1 MTKEQ
6 FIKVIKLH
14 KQSTD
19 NLNEYY
25 KIGLDLLD
33 IKNSAVEPLFK
44 IIDILFDSIYTEE
57 GAEWISWYI
66 YDNNYGTAGL
76 DAYDGEIQICKNIDE
91 LYDYIQKYKK

>member
-6 FIKVIKLH
+6 FIEVIKFH

-25 KIGLDLLD
+25 KMGLDLLD
-33 IKNSAVEPLFK
+33 NKNSPVEPLFK
-44 IIDILFDSIYTEE
+44 VINILFDSIYTEE
-57 GAEWISWYI
+57 GVEWISWYI
-66 YDNNYGTAGL
+66 YDNNYGEMGLTAF
-76 DAYDGEIQICKNIDE
+76 DGEIQICKNIDE